1 METAIKPK
9 VINDISV
16 YELFSKKD
24 SKIYCVGSRDID
36 RYFEVKG
43 NIKDQVLKAI
53 EYFDGT
59 NTLEE
64 IYTLLKEKDG
74 VSLDIEKFYNLL
86 QTTGLLENEKENKVE
101 KSEYERISLK
111 LLEVDISKNERT
123 FNKLSCMVPFIFIL
137 TLILIPFSVANI
149 KSNIG
154 SFVDI
159 KNFKINGS
167 YIIGAITI
175 VAIFF
180 ISILLHEIAHGIV
193 ARKYGL
199 IPKNLVVSLYLFIS
213 PMVYL
218 KIPGLYTIKENE
230 RIKVWIAGIYTNLFL
245 ALLSFSFIGHLQGEL
260 FKVVFVLGYI
270 NLMFIVMNL
279 WPFLPLDG
287 YFILSTLMKMP
298 NLRKKSFKEFR
309 KFIKG
314 KENNLTF
321 IYFTYFLV
329 SIGFMS
335 AILISQI
342 IMVYKNFMSG
352 YSMNHSIL
360 NALWNIKFYLVLI
373 TLAIIYKVKR
383 VVTFMSTPKNS
394 SIA

>member
-1 METAIKPK
+1 METPIKPK
-9 VINDISV
+9 VINDILV
-16 YELFSKKD
+16 YELFNKKD
-24 SKIYCVGSRDID
+24 SKIYCVGSREID
-36 RYFEVKG
+36 RYFEVRG
-43 NIKDQVLKAI
+43 NIKDEVLKAI

-59 NTLEE
+59 HTLEE
-64 IYTLLKEKDG
+64 IYTLLREKEG
-74 VSLDIEKFYNLL
+74 LSFDIEKFYDLL

-101 KSEYERISLK
+101 KSEYERVSLK
-111 LLEVDISKNERT
+111 LLEMDISKNEKI
-123 FNKLSCMVPFIFIL
+123 FNKLSGIVPFIFIF
-137 TLILIPFSVANI
+137 TLILIPFSVFNI
-149 KSNIG
+149 RSNIG

-199 IPKNLVVSLYLFIS
+199 IPKKLVVSLYLFIS

-230 RIKVWIAGIYTNLFL
+230 RIKVWAAGIYTNLFL
-245 ALLSFSFIGHLQGEL
+245 ALLSFSLIGHLHGEL
-260 FKVVFVLGYI
+260 FKVVFVLGYV

-309 KFIKG
+309 KFLKG

-321 IYFTYFLV
+321 IYFSYFLV
-329 SIGFMS
+329 SVGFM
-335 AILISQI
+335 AVILISQI
-342 IMVYKNFMSG
+342 IIVYKNFMAG
-352 YSMNHSIL
+352 YCMNHSIV
-360 NALWNIKFYLVLI
+360 NALWNVKFYLLLLA
-373 TLAIIYKVKR
+373 LAIIYKAKR
-383 VVTFMSTPKNS
+383 AITFIYTPKNS